1 MRKKVIR
8 NMAALM
14 FGITVSF
21 TMTMVMLATMAMLL
35 WIH

>member
-1 MRKKVIR
+1 MKEKFIR
-8 NMAALM
+8 NMATLM
-14 FGITVSF
+14 FGVTVSF